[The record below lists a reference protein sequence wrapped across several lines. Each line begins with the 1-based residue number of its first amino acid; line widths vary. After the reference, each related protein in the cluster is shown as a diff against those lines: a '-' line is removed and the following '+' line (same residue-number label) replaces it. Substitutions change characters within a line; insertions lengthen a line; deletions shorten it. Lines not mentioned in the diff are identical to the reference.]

1 MTDDT
6 FDPACG
12 FLVAAAISAVM
23 WTIIV
28 ALWLSQ

>member
-6 FDPACG
+6 FNTARG
-12 FLVAAAISAVM
+12 FVIGAAISAVM